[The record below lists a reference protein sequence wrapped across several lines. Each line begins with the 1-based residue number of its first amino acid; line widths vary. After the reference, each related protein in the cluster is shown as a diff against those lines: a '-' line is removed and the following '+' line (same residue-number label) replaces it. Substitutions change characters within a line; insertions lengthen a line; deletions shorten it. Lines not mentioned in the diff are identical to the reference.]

1 MSDLPTQTCC
11 LELQLLMDTVGE
23 ETIYRKYFD
32 NYEVFVQ
39 QINVECCY
47 SEERV
52 ELNSF
57 RSCAASAWC
66 SCNNETRRTLET
78 EGTEVSASQQL
89 PSAYRIKNGGHILLI
104 VAEQ

>member
-47 SEERV
+47 SE
-52 ELNSF
+52 
-57 RSCAASAWC
+57 
-66 SCNNETRRTLET
+66 
-78 EGTEVSASQQL
+78 
-89 PSAYRIKNGGHILLI
+89 
-104 VAEQ
+104 